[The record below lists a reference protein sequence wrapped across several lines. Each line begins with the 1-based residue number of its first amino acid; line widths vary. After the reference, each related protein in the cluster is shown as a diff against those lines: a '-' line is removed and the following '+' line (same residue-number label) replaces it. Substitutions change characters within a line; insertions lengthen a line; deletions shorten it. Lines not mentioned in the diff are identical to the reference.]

1 MRFSRP
7 ICFLLAVLTILTSVF
22 LGCSGGAKP
31 DAETAKTT
39 EKPSVTDEI
48 TSAPAPETEP
58 TDPDTVHDLPAD
70 LDFDGAEF
78 VMYVARGYWA
88 PPFPTDDEPNG
99 DVLHDTEYDTVVY
112 AEELLGVKI
121 RQIVG
126 GDGYLGNTSALDYW
140 MTGEEE
146 VEVWLELD
154 RFAYRD
160 ALENLF
166 IPLDELKYIDT
177 SKKYW
182 YSDQIELLAFGDFE
196 LMTLGSFDYKSF
208 TDAGCLFMN
217 LAVADDIH
225 VEVPYDLV
233 DEGKW
238 TFDALA
244 KYKGVY
250 SRDLDGD
257 NRLTHEDQTTFGSTH
272 HFKTALNFLAAAE
285 VPIMGKDADN
295 LPCFTCFGSEK
306 FLDVMTYV
314 KNLFFDPLDTV
325 MTGKQDD
332 DTMQTT
338 DMFAKDKN
346 LIITANIGDMMDL
359 REMDSPYAVL
369 PIPKWDEAQEKY
381 SCYLEEPRFAMVS
394 SYVKDPDMVGAVL
407 EALSAYG
414 YQHLIPTLIETCLQF
429 KYNNDPKSVKN
440 IRLAFDSRAIALSQM
455 MSEILQ
461 DGHITDPL
469 VQDKSFA
476 TWLASVQDKAEKA
489 LENDLDD
496 IRAIVKELGK

>member
-1 MRFSRP
+1 MRSLRP
-7 ICFLLAVLTILTSVF
+7 ICFLLAVLTILSAAL
-22 LGCSGGAKP
+22 LGCSGGTKP
-31 DAETAKTT
+31 DAGTTETAG
-39 EKPSVTDEI
+39 KPSVTDGI
-48 TSAPAPETEP
+48 TAAPAPETEP
-58 TDPDTVHDLPAD
+58 PDPDTVHDLPAD

-78 VMYVARGYWA
+78 VIFADGGWT

-99 DVLHDTEYDTVVY
+99 DVLHDTEYDMVVY

-126 GDGYLGNTSALDYW
+126 GGSGYLGHVTALEYW

-146 VEVWLELD
+146 VEVWLEID

-166 IPLDELKYIDT
+166 IPLGDLKYIDT

-217 LAVADDIH
+217 LTAADDIH

-238 TFDALA
+238 TCDALA

-257 NRLTHEDQTTFGSTH
+257 NRLTHEDQTTFGSTQ
-272 HFKTALNFLAAAE
+272 HFKTALNFLAAAG
-285 VPIMGKDADN
+285 VPIMAKDEEN
-295 LPCFTCFGSEK
+295 LPCFTCFGNEK

-314 KNLFFDPLDTV
+314 KNLFFDPLDAV
-325 MTGKQDD
+325 VTGKNDA
-332 DTMQTT
+332 DTLRTT

-346 LIITANIGDMMDL
+346 LIVTANIADMMDL
-359 REMDSPYAVL
+359 REMESPYAVL
-369 PIPKWDEAQEKY
+369 PIPKWDEGQENY
-381 SCYLEEPRFAMVS
+381 CCYLEEPRFAMVS
-394 SYVKDPDMVGAVL
+394 SYVKDPDMVGAVM

-429 KYNNDPKSVKN
+429 KYNNDPNSVKN
-440 IRLAFDSRAIALSQM
+440 IRLVFDSRAIALSQM

-461 DGHITDPL
+461 DGYILEQLLKD
-469 VQDKSFA
+469 QSFA
-476 TWLASVQDKAEKA
+476 TWLASVEGKVDKA
-489 LENDLDD
+489 LEKDLDD